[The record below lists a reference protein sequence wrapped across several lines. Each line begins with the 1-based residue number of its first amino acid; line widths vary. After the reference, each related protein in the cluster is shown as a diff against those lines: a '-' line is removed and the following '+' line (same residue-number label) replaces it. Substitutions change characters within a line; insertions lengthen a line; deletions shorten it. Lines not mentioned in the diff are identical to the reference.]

1 MELIINNYGVSLSRD
16 NEGFVITNAD
26 GRQRVPASGITSI
39 QISRGAQITSDA
51 VLLAVEN
58 EIEVLFNDRTG
69 KPMARIWS
77 PKYGSVATIRKGQL
91 AFTFSPDAVGWIK
104 EVLCKK
110 TENQQAMLLMLSA
123 ETGDDVQK
131 KHVNKVINRL
141 EDYCNKIR
149 SVSGCVVS
157 DVSPTLRGWEG
168 LSSKI
173 YFSMINEFIPEEYR
187 FEKRTQHPATDVTNA
202 MLNYGYGLLYGKIE
216 SALIKAGI
224 DPYIGVMHRDDY
236 NRPVLVYDVIEIYRV
251 WIDYVVVQLLS
262 QRVITDEHYSVRSD
276 GSYWM
281 EAFGRRILIQS
292 VNDYLDEVIDVG
304 GLSRSRLTQISLYAQ
319 RLAQKFKHYQ

>member
-104 EVLCKK
+104 KVLCKK

-123 ETGDDVQK
+123 ENGDDVQK

-187 FEKRTQHPATDVTNA
+187 FEKRTQHPATDVANA

-236 NRPVLVYDVIEIYRV
+236 NRPVLVYDIIEIYRV
-251 WIDYVVVQLLS
+251 WIRLCGGATALATCDNRRALFC
-262 QRVITDEHYSVRSD
+262 
-276 GSYWM
+276 
-281 EAFGRRILIQS
+281 AF
-292 VNDYLDEVIDVG
+292 
-304 GLSRSRLTQISLYAQ
+304 
-319 RLAQKFKHYQ
+319 